1 MSTPEFKTADQ
12 VKTDAWEHQHDKVF
26 NDLIRLSDYAIMHAK
41 ENAPEGWGFT
51 AEANIQGF
59 SVKIT
64 IAPPPKVSGGGWSG
78 KGGSGGETQ
87 TPPKFDKQGIEA
99 VVTANMDTLN
109 FKDEAG
115 KLTVSPKKFLG
126 DLWAG
131 INDDLKK
138 YGMKWISSGKQSRW
152 EAQP

>member
-1 MSTPEFKTADQ
+1 MSIPEFKTADQ
-12 VKTDAWEHQHDKVF
+12 VKSEAWENQYNKAFTDV
-26 NDLIRLSDYAIMHAK
+26 LRLFDTALTHAK
-41 ENAPEGWGFT
+41 DNAPEGWGFT
-51 AEANIQGF
+51 AEASIQGF
-59 SVKIT
+59 SVKVT
-64 IAPPPKVSGGGWSG
+64 VSPPRASGGGWGG
-78 KGGSGGETQ
+78 KGGPGSTPQ
-87 TPPKFDKQGIEA
+87 APPKFDKQGIEA

-152 EAQP
+152 EASP